1 MKRKNFLLN
10 LLAMMMVAMVS
21 VGFTSCSD
29 DDKEEALP
37 VIPQTNKVTVKNNS
51 TYSLYRFRVVFV
63 NSRMEEID
71 DKDFGTREPGKS
83 ISCEIPTGATEY
95 YMATYQNYTWFFSPN
110 YEVSYKNISLTNS
123 IINNWY
129 SNSSSNRYP
138 KACSTN

>member
-21 VGFTSCSD
+21 VSFMSCKD
-29 DDKEEALP
+29 DDKEEVLP
-37 VIPQTNKVTVKNNS
+37 VIPQTSKVKVKNDS
-51 TYSLYRFRVVFV
+51 SYSLYRFRVVFV

-71 DKDFGTREPGKS
+71 DRDFGTLEPGKS

-95 YMATYQNYTWFFSPN
+95 YMASYQSNTWIFSPN
-110 YEVSYKNISLTNS
+110 YEVSYNNISLTNS
-123 IINNWY
+123 ILANWFY
-129 SNSSSNRYP
+129 YSSSNRYP